1 MKKII
6 AGGIFLFIA
15 AAVSF
20 AGDAAVLVDS
30 GFSAD
35 GAYYIFG
42 QYGKTDKSF
51 QGWAEIYTVDVAGND
66 YVDGGVF
73 RVKPSAVTFNKNG
86 KEVFDSLAGQNFN
99 AIKKYGCNPAKPDQ
113 VLYIRED
120 EKKSSLDEI
129 VFQDFVSSLSKDQAY
144 YHVRLVPE
152 YVGSGIKTKSSF
164 VINLEKRDAD
174 GTVLARQVI
183 GTPSVKRSGV
193 TGYKIER
200 IVCDNSG
207 KNIVFIVEK
216 TVEDKTGT
224 NIRYMIEAAALNSD
238 FFLNLAEHNDSDAK

>member
-15 AAVSF
+15 LTASF

-73 RVKPSAVTFNKNG
+73 KVKPSAVTFNRNG

-99 AIKKYGCNPAKPDQ
+99 AIKKYGCAPAKPDQ

-129 VFQDFVSSLSKDQAY
+129 VFKDFVSS
-144 YHVRLVPE
+144 E
-152 YVGSGIKTKSSF
+152 YIGSGVKTKSSF
-164 VINLEKRDAD
+164 VINLEKQDAD

>member
-15 AAVSF
+15 LTASF

-129 VFQDFVSSLSKDQAY
+129 VFKDFEGISDVSGIL
-144 YHVRLVPE
+144 YHVRLVPSFN
-152 YVGSGIKTKSSF
+152 GSGKNCRSKFFIEVLKKDSSGNTVSSF
-164 VINLEKRDAD
+164 AV
-174 GTVLARQVI
+174 
-183 GTPSVKRSGV
+183 GTPDFERKGIVA
-193 TGYKIER
+193 YQIER
-200 IVCDNSG
+200 IFADKSG
-207 KNIVFIVEK
+207 KSLVFVVKK
-216 TVEDKTGT
+216 TLEDETGT
-224 NIRYMIEAAALNSD
+224 SIRYMVETYRI
-238 FFLNLAEHNDSDAK
+238 K